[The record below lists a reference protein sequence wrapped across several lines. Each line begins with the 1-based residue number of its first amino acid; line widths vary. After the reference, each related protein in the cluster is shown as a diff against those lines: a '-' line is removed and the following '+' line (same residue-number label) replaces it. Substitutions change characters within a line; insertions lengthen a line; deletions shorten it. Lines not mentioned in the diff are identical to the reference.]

1 MVTTMSLAASVTDRI
16 LSLPGWL
23 VLALVF
29 AFPALEASA
38 FVGFVFPGEIAVI
51 LGGVA
56 ASRGTVPLWAVIVAA
71 VSGAI
76 IGDSVGYL
84 IGRRWGTHLLQGTVG
99 RLPVIRTHLD
109 KNLDSARAYVQR
121 RKGSAVFFGRFT
133 AALRV
138 LVPGLAGI
146 SEVHYPT
153 FLVYNVA
160 GGTLWGAGFAV
171 LGYAAGASY
180 HRVEKIAG
188 QAGLILLAVIVA
200 GLITSRLLRRF
211 AAGSPGLVA
220 IGDRLAAAPPLAWV
234 RRRFPAQV
242 AWGRRRLD
250 AHSLRGFWLTFTVA
264 AGALAAWAFGG
275 LTQDVT
281 GHDDAALADPHVTA
295 WVIAHRTEWLTS
307 ALKVLTW
314 LGSTAVMIPAGLAT
328 GLYFLIR
335 RRDWRPLALLTAAV
349 GGAVGL
355 YNIVKSVVG
364 RPRPPAAIWIGHY
377 TGASFPSGHATQ
389 SAAFYAVLAIVLGA
403 GLSFR
408 GRAAVWSAAAL
419 VVLIV
424 GASRIYLGAHW
435 LTDVL
440 AGYAL
445 GASWVAIVVAALLIT
460 PSGTGRVRPAREP
473 GQAPTPGHRNRQKPH
488 TPAPQPAK
496 RVVPPV
502 GPASGTTV
510 RNAPRPGGR
519 QAPSARKTAPR
530 DGVIRHG

>member
-1 MVTTMSLAASVTDRI
+1 VATAGLVASVTDRI

-23 VLALVF
+23 VLVLVF

-56 ASRGTVPLWAVIVAA
+56 AWRGTVPLWAVITAA
-71 VSGAI
+71 VAGAI

-84 IGRRWGTHLLQGTVG
+84 VGRRWGTHLLHGTVG

-109 KNLDSARAYVQR
+109 KHLDSARAYVQR

-153 FLVYNVA
+153 FLAYNVA

-171 LGYAAGASY
+171 LGYIAGASY

-188 QAGLILLAVIVA
+188 QAGLILLGLIVA
-200 GLITSRLLRRF
+200 GLITSRLLRHF
-211 AAGSPGLVA
+211 AARSPGLKAV
-220 IGDRLAAAPPLAWV
+220 GDRAAAAPPLAWV

-250 AHSLRGFWLTFTVA
+250 ARSPRGFWLTFTVA

-281 GHDDAALADPHVTA
+281 GHDDTALADPHVTA
-295 WVIAHRTEWLTS
+295 WVIAHRTGWLTS
-307 ALKVLTW
+307 ALQVLTW
-314 LGSTAVMIPAGLAT
+314 LGSTAVIIPLALAA

-335 RRDWRPLALLTAAV
+335 RHDWQPLALLGAAV
-349 GGAVGL
+349 AGAIGL
-355 YNIVKSVVG
+355 YGIVKPLVG

-377 TGASFPSGHATQ
+377 SGAAFPSGHAIQ
-389 SAAFYAVLAIVLGA
+389 SAAFYAMLALVLGA
-403 GLSFR
+403 GLSIR
-408 GRAAVWSAAAL
+408 RRAILWSAAAL
-419 VVLIV
+419 VVLVV

-445 GASWVAIVVAALLIT
+445 GATWVAIVVTALLIT
-460 PSGTGRVRPAREP
+460 SQGTGRARAGQQQ
-473 GQAPTPGHRNRQKPH
+473 GQAPTSGHQHR
-488 TPAPQPAK
+488 
-496 RVVPPV
+496 
-502 GPASGTTV
+502 
-510 RNAPRPGGR
+510 
-519 QAPSARKTAPR
+519 RKAA
-530 DGVIRHG
+530 